1 MSNRTTAA
9 YESVFDYIH
18 RNILSLDVSAIITDF
33 ERALRN
39 ALRATA
45 VATTKLLGCWF
56 HHCQALRR
64 KVASISELFELVK
77 REKEAR
83 ILYRTFQCLA
93 LLPAEKIK
101 SAFEVLGFEALKKY
115 PQFEKF
121 IRYYDKQWIEREK
134 PENYSVFL
142 EVSLKTLFA
151 KRLKSETIC
160 RYKTIGGRLQSL
172 KFYIYLSLF
181 K

>member
-9 YESVFDYIH
+9 YKSVFDYIH

-39 ALRATA
+39 ALRAT

-77 REKEAR
+77 RDKEAR
-83 ILYRTFQCLA
+83 ILYRRFQCLA

-101 SAFEVLGFEALKKY
+101 SAFEVLGFEALGKY

-142 EVSLKTLFA
+142 EVSLNTQFA
-151 KRLKSETIC
+151 KRLLSEPIC
-160 RYKTIGGRLQSL
+160 PYKTIELRLQSL